1 MEDEITRKRSSPS
14 RDSLDVLRRVEPV
27 LLRVASDVITLRQGT
42 LDLLG
47 AAAAHNGGIGGGGA
61 GTGLNGGAA
70 SVNVS
75 REIAESAL
83 RLNRG
88 LEELAETHQQVR
100 RLLDQ
105 VHEEQRRLSQNQA
118 RQMDGNDQLL
128 TGQSTLIDGVEQLR
142 EDISGHHAEIGSAHD
157 AQAVHLQGLRLAVLR
172 LTDEHESGVES
183 QREQADRIASLEERL
198 RRQGESLK
206 MFRREL
212 RSLPMLLTFAALIFA
227 LVGAAVVVL
236 KVRLS

>member
-47 AAAAHNGGIGGGGA
+47 AAAAHNGGSGGA
-61 GTGLNGGAA
+61 GAGLNGGAA